1 MQVQVEEVCV
11 RHQRSSEL
19 TKAPSKREGTDRSL
33 ERAALRILTGG
44 GLLAGLTL
52 QQVGDEAGV
61 AKGLVYH
68 YFGDRRALLRSAL
81 RHGAMELQDVLRAVP
96 DSSYDRRVGA
106 FAKAALV
113 YPAAVQLMTL
123 LLIDRDPRLRPMPLR
138 GLMMQDFER
147 DVRKGR
153 LPADADFEALLG
165 VQNSLVY
172 GYILFR
178 DGLARQM
185 GVERDVLDA
194 RFRRLVPVIGRRAA
208 IADWSNLPRRFPSP
222 SPRRMKAV
230 KADTRGLLA
239 AAAVELLDEQG
250 ILAGVNLRAVAE
262 RAGVHRGLV
271 YHHFGSRRE
280 MLLAALRMYLP
291 DAGPVTSDGGV
302 PGDCLYAAGVRDN
315 QPVRLMALL
324 ALDGD
329 DSYEPFGKIV
339 DCKRP
344 TTRQMAGACLALGH
358 ALYRQPFASEMGIP
372 QKQWDRRVFSAWA
385 LVAPD

>member
-1 MQVQVEEVCV
+1 MPA
-11 RHQRSSEL
+11 QRSSEL
-19 TKAPSKREGTDRSL
+19 TKASKGRERTDRAL
-33 ERAALRILTGG
+33 ERAALRLLTGG

-52 QQVGDEAGV
+52 QQVGDEVGV

-81 RHGAMELQDVLRAVP
+81 RNGAVELQDTIRAIP
-96 DSSYDRRVGA
+96 DASYDRRVGA

-147 DVRKGR
+147 DVRQGR

-194 RFRRLVPVIGRRAA
+194 RFRRLVPSIGRRAA
-208 IADWSNLPRRFPSP
+208 IADWSTPSP
-222 SPRRMKAV
+222 SSPSPPPRRKTIAEAGVRGALVTAV
-230 KADTRGLLA
+230 VD
-239 AAAVELLDEQG
+239 LLDEQG
-250 ILAGVNLRAVAE
+250 ILAGVNLRKLAE
-262 RAGVHRGLV
+262 RADVHRGLV
-271 YHHFGSRRE
+271 YHYFGSRRE
-280 MLLAALRMYLP
+280 LLLAALRMYLP
-291 DAGPVTSDGGV
+291 DANPVTSVGGV
-302 PGDCLYAAGVRDN
+302 PGDRLYAAGIRDN
-315 QPVRLMALL
+315 RPVRLMALL

-339 DCKRP
+339 DREKP
-344 TTRQMAGACLALGH
+344 TLRQMAGACLALGH
-358 ALYRQPFASEMGIP
+358 ALYRQPFSSEMGIP
-372 QKQWDRRVFSAWA
+372 QKQWDHRVYAAWSR
-385 LVAPD
+385 VAPA

>member
-1 MQVQVEEVCV
+1 MEGV
-11 RHQRSSEL
+11 RVPADRPSEPA
-19 TKAPSKREGTDRSL
+19 KALNEKTDRAL
-33 ERAALRILTGG
+33 ERAALRLLTGG

-52 QQVGDEAGV
+52 QQVGDEVGV

-81 RHGAMELQDVLRAVP
+81 RHGAMELQDIIRSVP

-106 FAKAALV
+106 FAKAALL

-147 DVRKGR
+147 DVRQGR
-153 LPADADFEALLG
+153 LPANADFEALLG

-172 GYILFR
+172 GYVLFR
-178 DGLARQM
+178 EGLARQM
-185 GVERDVLDA
+185 GVKRDVLDS
-194 RFRRLVPVIGRRAA
+194 RFRRLVPAIGRRAA
-208 IADWSNLPRRFPSP
+208 TADWSTLALAPSSRP
-222 SPRRMKAV
+222 PHRKTR
-230 KADTRGLLA
+230 ADTGIRGALA
-239 AAAVELLDEQG
+239 TAAVELLDEQG
-250 ILAGVNLRAVAE
+250 ILAGVNLRTVAE

-271 YHHFGSRRE
+271 YHYFGSRRGL
-280 MLLAALRMYLP
+280 LLAALRMYLP

-302 PGDCLYAAGVRDN
+302 PGDRLYAAGVRDN
-315 QPVRLMALL
+315 KPVRLMALL

-329 DSYEPFGKIV
+329 DSYEPFGKIIG
-339 DCKRP
+339 CKRP

-358 ALYRQPFASEMGIP
+358 ALYRQPFASEMGLS
-372 QKQWDRRVFSAWA
+372 QREWDRRVFSAWSR
-385 LVAPD
+385 VAPE

>member
-1 MQVQVEEVCV
+1 MPAD
-11 RHQRSSEL
+11 SPSEP
-19 TKAPSKREGTDRSL
+19 TKATNEKTDRAL
-33 ERAALRILTGG
+33 ERAALKLLTGG

-52 QQVGDEAGV
+52 QQVGDEVGV

-81 RHGAMELQDVLRAVP
+81 RHGAMELQDILRAVP

-138 GLMMQDFER
+138 GLMMQYFER
-147 DVRKGR
+147 DARQGR

-172 GYILFR
+172 GYVLFR

-185 GVERDVLDA
+185 GVSRDVLDA
-194 RFRRLVPVIGRRAA
+194 RFRRLVPALGRRAA
-208 IADWSNLPRRFPSP
+208 IADWSQPLLSLPALPPHR
-222 SPRRMKAV
+222 KTTAEV
-230 KADTRGLLA
+230 GIRGKLA
-239 AAAVELLDEQG
+239 AAVVDLIEEQG
-250 ILAGVNLRAVAE
+250 ILAGVNLRALAE

-271 YHHFGSRRE
+271 YHYFGSRRE
-280 MLLAALRMYLP
+280 LLLAALRMHLP
-291 DAGPVTSDGGV
+291 SSSPITSDAGV
-302 PGDCLYAAGVRDN
+302 PGDRLYAAGVRDN
-315 QPVRLMALL
+315 KPVRLMALL

-329 DSYEPFGKIV
+329 DSYEPLDKFGAYK
-339 DCKRP
+339 KP
-344 TTRQMAGACLALGH
+344 TTRDMAAACLALGH

-372 QKQWDRRVFSAWA
+372 QKQWDRRVFSAWSR
-385 LVAPD
+385 VAPE